1 MPAGQRSEGQQWIA
15 ASMRLLSLTARAGG
29 SIAKALADLR
39 QVVWE
44 KGPVRCGFFVKED
57 GTQVP
62 IYHDSEVA
70 AIAFMLQRML
80 MRRGF
85 LDAAA
90 NQVPTAVLAR
100 LYAVRQVDA
109 VLAEVPAAANLDSP
123 TTAPAA
129 VGNKCPECG
138 ARALHKVDGCQ
149 RCNECHYIGSC
160 G

>member
-1 MPAGQRSEGQQWIA
+1 
-15 ASMRLLSLTARAGG
+15 MRLLSLTARAGG

-44 KGPVRCGFFVKED
+44 KGPVRCGFFTKED

-62 IYHDSEVA
+62 MYHDSEVA
-70 AIAFMLQRML
+70 ALAFQLQRML

-85 LDAAA
+85 LDASA
-90 NQVPTAVLAR
+90 NQVPAPVLAR
-100 LYAVRQVDA
+100 RYAVRHFDIP
-109 VLAEVPAAANLDSP
+109 AEEQQPASIAAASP
-123 TTAPAA
+123 SAPTA
-129 VGNKCPECG
+129 VGAKCPECG

-149 RCNECHYIGSC
+149 RCAECHYIGSC